1 MTWKHFVK
9 NGNILYKNLRIHG
22 NFLETS
28 EFCPKRSPMRFF
40 DVLVGEGGR
49 FQLIG
54 AITKTRRPE
63 MALKKAFWGVFQLEL
78 IKARFSALIGWNR
91 SKLYWMSC
99 IEVRHI

>member
-1 MTWKHFVK
+1 M
-9 NGNILYKNLRIHG
+9 
-22 NFLETS
+22 ETS
-28 EFCPKRSPMRFF
+28 EFCPERFPMRFL
-40 DVLVGEGGR
+40 DVLVGKGGR

-54 AITKTRRPE
+54 AIRKTQRPE

-78 IKARFSALIGWNR
+78 IKTIFSALIGWNR

>member
-1 MTWKHFVK
+1 MSEMTWKHFVQK
-9 NGNILYKNLRIHG
+9 WKHLRIHG

-28 EFCPKRSPMRFF
+28 EFCPKRFPMRFF

-54 AITKTRRPE
+54 AIKKTRKPE
-63 MALKKAFWGVFQLEL
+63 MALKKAFWGVFQLEP

-91 SKLYWMSC
+91 SKLYWVSC

>member
-1 MTWKHFVK
+1 MSPLYKWETSDPLQKIGFPRSEMTWKHFVQK
-9 NGNILYKNLRIHG
+9 WKHLRIHG

-54 AITKTRRPE
+54 AIRKTRRPE
-63 MALKKAFWGVFQLEL
+63 MALKRPFGVF
-78 IKARFSALIGWNR
+78 SN
-91 SKLYWMSC
+91 
-99 IEVRHI
+99 